1 MPFSG
6 NGKKELPGEEKVSPF
21 AEHSTR
27 SGKTG
32 AETQDGKTGGRKDGA
47 GLLLPFFFSS
57 SSISFFHSSPF
68 LARSFSFFR
77 LSFFHCENWKGEK

>member
-32 AETQDGKTGGRKDGA
+32 AETQDGKTGRVCC
-47 GLLLPFFFSS
+47 FRFSS
-57 SSISFFHSSPF
+57 L
-68 LARSFSFFR
+68 LARSLFSILHLFWRALF
-77 LSFFHCENWKGEK
+77 LFSVYPFSFFHCENWKGEK